1 MSRRCVGVRTGIG
14 NAVAEL
20 IASFAN
26 LEAAPT
32 LVPYAL
38 SLRAREHRS
47 ELPPDTRFPPIPA
60 RALLASWG
68 RSDAPKLDFWL
79 RPGPGAAR
87 DQLPRAA
94 EPAAGD
100 RDDQRL
106 LVRPVSGAVHARG
119 PGAAAR
125 RAALDPSGRGR
136 PRAVRVRRRPRST
149 TCSVPGLIGT
159 GRLVVVPWGVPPIN
173 TGSET
178 PPELREIVDGPPYVL
193 AIGSLEPRKNLPYL
207 VAAFGAVADS
217 HPDLRL
223 VLAGPDG
230 PARPAVDAAIAEL
243 SPSARTRVV
252 ITGGVS
258 DAGRV
263 ALLEHA
269 HVLAYPSLYEGFG
282 FPVLEAMSIGVPVVA
297 ARAGSIPEVAGDAAT
312 LVGATDVRA
321 LAEALIA
328 LVDDDASAPSR
339 WRWAATRP
347 AASRGSRPRTA
358 SRRSTGAWPT
368 RDGLARDALVRVALH
383 TGQLLQPVPGGI
395 GRYARAM
402 MRHLPA
408 DGRRPH
414 RVRRGRAAERSC
426 RRRCRTSI
434 SVGRTAAC
442 ATRRGT
448 GSGGRD

>member
-1 MSRRCVGVRTGIG
+1 MGIPVAIDVTPLLGVRTGIG

-20 IASFAN
+20 IASFAS
-26 LEAAPT
+26 LEAEPT

-38 SLRAREHRS
+38 SLRAREHRG
-47 ELPPDTRFPPIPA
+47 ELPTDTRFPPIPA

-79 RPGPGAAR
+79 RPARVLHATNYLAPPSRLPVIVTINDCSFARYPELCTPEVRALLPVVRRSIRRGATVHVPSEFVAAEVDDLFGPGLA
-87 DQLPRAA
+87 
-94 EPAAGD
+94 
-100 RDDQRL
+100 
-106 LVRPVSGAVHARG
+106 
-119 PGAAAR
+119 
-125 RAALDPSGRGR
+125 
-136 PRAVRVRRRPRST
+136 
-149 TCSVPGLIGT
+149 GT
-159 GRLVVVPWGVPPIN
+159 GRLVVIPWGVPSVR
-173 TGSET
+173 TGRET
-178 PPELREIVDGPPYVL
+178 PAELRAIVDSSPYVL

-243 SPSARTRVV
+243 SESARPRVV

-321 LAEALIA
+321 LAEALAA
-328 LVDDDASAPSR
+328 LVDDDAKRADQVALGHDQARRFSWLESAH
-339 WRWAATRP
+339 
-347 AASRGSRPRTA
+347 
-358 SRRSTGAWPT
+358 
-368 RDGLARDALVRVALH
+368 GLAAL
-383 TGQLLQPVPGGI
+383 
-395 GRYARAM
+395 Y
-402 MRHLPA
+402 
-408 DGRRPH
+408 RRL
-414 RVRRGRAAERSC
+414 ANS
-426 RRRCRTSI
+426 
-434 SVGRTAAC
+434 
-442 ATRRGT
+442 
-448 GSGGRD
+448 

>member
-1 MSRRCVGVRTGIG
+1 MGIPVAIDVTPLLGVRTGIG

-20 IASFAN
+20 IASFAS

-38 SLRAREHRS
+38 SLRAREHRG
-47 ELPPDTRFPPIPA
+47 ELPTDTRFPPIPA

-79 RPGPGAAR
+79 RPARVLHATNYLAPPSRLPVIVTINDCSFARYPELCTPEVRALLPVVRRSIRRGATVHVPSEFVAAEVDDLFGPGLAA
-87 DQLPRAA
+87 
-94 EPAAGD
+94 
-100 RDDQRL
+100 
-106 LVRPVSGAVHARG
+106 
-119 PGAAAR
+119 
-125 RAALDPSGRGR
+125 
-136 PRAVRVRRRPRST
+136 
-149 TCSVPGLIGT
+149 T
-159 GRLVVVPWGVPPIN
+159 GRLVVIPWGVPSVRA
-173 TGSET
+173 GRET
-178 PPELREIVDGPPYVL
+178 PAELRAIVDGSPYVL

-243 SPSARTRVV
+243 TESARPRVV

-321 LAEALIA
+321 LAEALAA
-328 LVDDDASAPSR
+328 LVDDDAKRADQVALGHDQARRFSWLESAH
-339 WRWAATRP
+339 
-347 AASRGSRPRTA
+347 
-358 SRRSTGAWPT
+358 
-368 RDGLARDALVRVALH
+368 GLAAL
-383 TGQLLQPVPGGI
+383 
-395 GRYARAM
+395 Y
-402 MRHLPA
+402 
-408 DGRRPH
+408 RRL
-414 RVRRGRAAERSC
+414 ANA
-426 RRRCRTSI
+426 
-434 SVGRTAAC
+434 
-442 ATRRGT
+442 
-448 GSGGRD
+448 

>member
-1 MSRRCVGVRTGIG
+1 MGIPVAIDVTPLVGVRTGIG

-20 IASFAN
+20 IASFAS

-79 RPGPGAAR
+79 KPARVLHATNYLAPPSRLPVIVTINDCSFARYPELCTPEVRALLPVVRRSIRRGAIVHV
-87 DQLPRAA
+87 PSEFVAA
-94 EPAAGD
+94 EV
-100 RDDQRL
+100 DDL
-106 LVRPVSGAVHARG
+106 FG
-119 PGAAAR
+119 
-125 RAALDPSGRGR
+125 
-136 PRAVRVRRRPRST
+136 
-149 TCSVPGLIGT
+149 PGLIGT
-159 GRLVVVPWGVPPIN
+159 GRLVVVPWGVPSVR

-178 PPELREIVDGPPYVL
+178 PTELRAIVDGPPYVL

-230 PARPAVDAAIAEL
+230 PARPAVDAAVAEL
-243 SPSARTRVV
+243 SASAKARVV

-321 LAEALIA
+321 LAEALAA
-328 LVDDDASAPSR
+328 LVDDDAKRAEQVALGHDQARRFSWLDSAH
-339 WRWAATRP
+339 
-347 AASRGSRPRTA
+347 
-358 SRRSTGAWPT
+358 
-368 RDGLARDALVRVALH
+368 GLAAL
-383 TGQLLQPVPGGI
+383 
-395 GRYARAM
+395 Y
-402 MRHLPA
+402 
-408 DGRRPH
+408 RRL
-414 RVRRGRAAERSC
+414 ANS
-426 RRRCRTSI
+426 
-434 SVGRTAAC
+434 
-442 ATRRGT
+442 
-448 GSGGRD
+448 

>member
-1 MSRRCVGVRTGIG
+1 MGIPVAIDVTPLVGVRTGIG

-79 RPGPGAAR
+79 RPARVLHATNYLAPPSRLPVIVTINDCSFARYPELCTPEVRALPPVVRRSIRRGAVVHVPSAFVAAEVDDLFGPGLA
-87 DQLPRAA
+87 
-94 EPAAGD
+94 
-100 RDDQRL
+100 
-106 LVRPVSGAVHARG
+106 
-119 PGAAAR
+119 
-125 RAALDPSGRGR
+125 
-136 PRAVRVRRRPRST
+136 
-149 TCSVPGLIGT
+149 GT
-159 GRLVVVPWGVPPIN
+159 GRLVVVPWGVPPVR
-173 TGSET
+173 TGSDT
-178 PPELREIVDGPPYVL
+178 PPELRAIVDGSPYVL

-243 SPSARTRVV
+243 DASIRSRVV

-263 ALLEHA
+263 ALLAHA

-282 FPVLEAMSIGVPVVA
+282 FPVLEAMSIGVPGRRRA
-297 ARAGSIPEVAGDAAT
+297 RRLDPRGRGRRRDARRRDRRARARRRAHRARRRRREARRAGG
-312 LVGATDVRA
+312 V
-321 LAEALIA
+321 
-328 LVDDDASAPSR
+328 
-339 WRWAATRP
+339 
-347 AASRGSRPRTA
+347 GSRPGPA
-358 SRRSTGAWPT
+358 V
-368 RDGLARDALVRVALH
+368 LVARDRARPRGPLPAP
-383 TGQLLQPVPGGI
+383 GQLVEG
-395 GRYARAM
+395 A
-402 MRHLPA
+402 
-408 DGRRPH
+408 
-414 RVRRGRAAERSC
+414 
-426 RRRCRTSI
+426 
-434 SVGRTAAC
+434 
-442 ATRRGT
+442 
-448 GSGGRD
+448 

>member
-1 MSRRCVGVRTGIG
+1 MGIPVAIDVTPLLGVRTGIG

-20 IASFAN
+20 IASFAS

-38 SLRAREHRS
+38 SLRAREHRG
-47 ELPPDTRFPPIPA
+47 ELPTDTRFPPIPA

-79 RPGPGAAR
+79 RPARVLHATNYLAPPSRLPVIVTINDCSFARYPELCTPEVRALLPVVRRSIRRGATIHVPSEFVAAEVDDLFGPGLA
-87 DQLPRAA
+87 
-94 EPAAGD
+94 
-100 RDDQRL
+100 
-106 LVRPVSGAVHARG
+106 
-119 PGAAAR
+119 
-125 RAALDPSGRGR
+125 
-136 PRAVRVRRRPRST
+136 
-149 TCSVPGLIGT
+149 GT
-159 GRLVVVPWGVPPIN
+159 GRLVVIPWGVPSVR
-173 TGSET
+173 TGRET
-178 PPELREIVDGPPYVL
+178 PVELRAIVDSSPYVL

-207 VAAFGAVADS
+207 VAAFGAVAET

-230 PARPAVDAAIAEL
+230 PARPAVDAAIADL
-243 SPSARTRVV
+243 SESARPRVV

-321 LAEALIA
+321 LAEALAA
-328 LVDDDASAPSR
+328 LVDDDAKRADQVALGHDQARRFSWLESAH
-339 WRWAATRP
+339 
-347 AASRGSRPRTA
+347 
-358 SRRSTGAWPT
+358 
-368 RDGLARDALVRVALH
+368 GLAAL
-383 TGQLLQPVPGGI
+383 
-395 GRYARAM
+395 Y
-402 MRHLPA
+402 
-408 DGRRPH
+408 RRL
-414 RVRRGRAAERSC
+414 ANS
-426 RRRCRTSI
+426 
-434 SVGRTAAC
+434 
-442 ATRRGT
+442 
-448 GSGGRD
+448 